1 MKKAIWSTPKT
12 EIQQFTPNAY
22 VAACSFTAQVVCEIS
37 QGNYANGTT
46 TINGTA
52 YHNGAIDGRPHGT
65 ACQTTTLTYNA
76 ATNSYSGSE
85 DNKTSSPLVGQPTFN
100 WNATSTGYG
109 STFTPGY
116 GHVGAYAKWVTGDGG
131 SSGTQYTHEGHVSTW
146 STTNAS

>member
-37 QGNYANGTT
+37 QGNYANGTST
-46 TINGTA
+46 DG
-52 YHNGAIDGRPHGT
+52 YYKGAIDGRPHGT
-65 ACQTTTLTYNA
+65 ACQTTTLKYDA
-76 ATNSYSGSE
+76 ATGTYTGSE
-85 DNKTSSPLVGQPTFN
+85 DNKTASELSGSPTFN
-100 WNATSTGYG
+100 WNAASTGYG

-116 GHVGAYAKWVTGDGG
+116 GHVGAYAKWVTTDGN
-131 SSGTQYTHEGHVSTW
+131 GTGAYTHEGHVSTW